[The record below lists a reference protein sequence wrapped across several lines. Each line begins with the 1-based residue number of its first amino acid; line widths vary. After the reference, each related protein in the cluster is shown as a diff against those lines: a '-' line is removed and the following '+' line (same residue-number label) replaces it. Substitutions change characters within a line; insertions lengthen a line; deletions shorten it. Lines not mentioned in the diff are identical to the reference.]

1 MTTAHAHL
9 EAGERRTRVV
19 VLLSVA
25 TMALELAFGWL
36 TGSMALIADG
46 WHMATHVGAV
56 GLAWLAYR
64 YGRRAEREGCF
75 AFGPAKVNALAGY
88 TNALLLGGAALL
100 LAAESIRRLGEARPV
115 RFGEALP
122 VALAGLVVN
131 VVAALLLGAPDHEH
145 HDHNLRAV
153 YLHVLSD
160 ALTSVLAIAA
170 LIGGAVGGWRGL
182 DPAAGLLGS
191 AMILIWAFGLARRTA
206 SELMDMTPNG
216 AALRARVVAH
226 LEADADLRIED
237 VRVWSLGG
245 GAHGCNVR
253 LLARSW
259 RSAADLKERVLS
271 VCAFAHVAVEIHPD
285 DWKDDGDDRHRAQ
298 VASRQALAR

>member
-1 MTTAHAHL
+1 VTTAHAHL
-9 EAGERRTRVV
+9 EAGERRTRLV
-19 VLLSVA
+19 VLLSVV

-36 TGSMALIADG
+36 AGSMALIADG

-56 GLAWLAYR
+56 ALAWLAYR
-64 YGRRAEREGCF
+64 YGRRAEREGRF
-75 AFGPAKVNALAGY
+75 AFGPAKVSALAGY

-115 RFGEALP
+115 QFGEALP
-122 VALAGLVVN
+122 VAIVGLVVN
-131 VVAALLLGAPDHEH
+131 VVAAFLLGAPDHEH

-170 LIGGAVGGWRGL
+170 LVGGALGGPRGL
-182 DPAAGLLGS
+182 DPAAGLLGA
-191 AMILIWAFGLARRTA
+191 AMILIWAFGLVRRTA
-206 SELMDMTPNG
+206 SDLMDMTPNG
-216 AALRARVVAH
+216 AALRTRVVAH
-226 LEADADLRIED
+226 LEADTDLRIED

-259 RSAADLKERVLS
+259 RSAADIKERVLS
-271 VCAFAHVAVEIHPD
+271 VCAFAHVAVEIHAD
-285 DWKDDGDDRHRAQ
+285 DWKDDGTDRHGGQAD
-298 VASRQALAR
+298 RQSLAP

>member
-1 MTTAHAHL
+1 MTTAHAHP
-9 EAGERRTRVV
+9 EAAERRTRVV

-25 TMALELAFGWL
+25 TMALELGFGWV

-46 WHMATHVGAV
+46 WHMATHVGSV

-75 AFGPAKVNALAGY
+75 SFGPAKVNALAGY
-88 TNALLLGGAALL
+88 TNALLL
-100 LAAESIRRLGEARPV
+100 AAESIRRLSEAHPV

-122 VALAGLVVN
+122 VALVGLVVN
-131 VVAALLLGAPDHEH
+131 VVGALLLGAPDHDH

-170 LIGGAVGGWRGL
+170 LIGVAMGGWRGL
-182 DPAAGLLGS
+182 DPAAGLLGA
-191 AMILIWAFGLARRTA
+191 AMILTWAFGLGRRTA

-216 AALRARVVAH
+216 AALRARVAAH
-226 LEADADLRIED
+226 LEEDADIRIED

-285 DWKDDGDDRHRAQ
+285 DWKDDGDDPHRAQ
-298 VASRQALAR
+298 VANRQAVAR

>member
-9 EAGERRTRVV
+9 EAGERRTRLV
-19 VLLSVA
+19 VLLSVV

-36 TGSMALIADG
+36 AGSMALIADG

-56 GLAWLAYR
+56 ALAWLAYR
-64 YGRRAEREGCF
+64 YGRRAEREGRF
-75 AFGPAKVNALAGY
+75 AFGPAKVSALAGY

-100 LAAESIRRLGEARPV
+100 LAAESIRRLSEARPV
-115 RFGEALP
+115 LFGEALP
-122 VALAGLVVN
+122 VAIVGLVVN
-131 VVAALLLGAPDHEH
+131 IVAAFLLGAPDHEH

-170 LIGGAVGGWRGL
+170 LVGGALGGPRGL
-182 DPAAGLLGS
+182 DPAAGLLGA
-191 AMILIWAFGLARRTA
+191 AMILIWAFGLVRRTA
-206 SELMDMTPNG
+206 SDLMDMTPNG
-216 AALRARVVAH
+216 AALLTRVVAH
-226 LEADADLRIED
+226 LEADTDLRIED

-259 RSAADLKERVLS
+259 RSAADIKERVLS
-271 VCAFAHVAVEIHPD
+271 VCAFAHVAVEIHAD
-285 DWKDDGDDRHRAQ
+285 DWKDDGTDRHGGQAD
-298 VASRQALAR
+298 RQSLAP